1 MENNCCPICLNQ
13 IAEEKISILSCGH
26 QTCEDCIVKFI
37 EFNNKCPICNK
48 TFLSYISKKDNKEHQ
63 LTQNNLSNIDKKK
76 KESELAENFECITI
90 EDISQQL
97 KYIKSKADNL
107 YNKLFGPRN
116 EGGSDKE
123 NEILSGIYDKI
134 GKIKD
139 MTNEEEINFK
149 KVNEMID
156 KMIVEIKKVEKREYK
171 DYIETT
177 DNGLQ
182 FQIEYCT
189 RKKGKKKKHK

>member
-1 MENNCCPICLNQ
+1 MESNCCPICLNQ
-13 IAEEKISILSCGH
+13 IIEEKLNILSCGH
-26 QTCEDCIVKFI
+26 QTCEDCIEKFI

-48 TFLSYISKKDNKEHQ
+48 IFLSYTSKKDNKEHQ

-76 KESELAENFECITI
+76 KESELAESFECITI
-90 EDISQQL
+90 EDINQQL

-123 NEILSGIYDKI
+123 NEILSGIYNKI
-134 GKIKD
+134 DKIKD
-139 MTNEEEINFK
+139 ITNEEEINFK

-156 KMIVEIKKVEKREYK
+156 KMIIEIKKVEKREYK
-171 DYIETT
+171 DFIETT

-189 RKKGKKKKHK
+189 KKKGKKKKHK

>member
-1 MENNCCPICLNQ
+1 MESNCCPICLNK
-13 IAEEKISILSCGH
+13 IIEEKLNILSCGH
-26 QTCEDCIVKFI
+26 QTCEDCIEKFI

-48 TFLSYISKKDNKEHQ
+48 TFLSYTSKKDNKEHQ

-76 KESELAENFECITI
+76 KESELAESFECITI
-90 EDISQQL
+90 EDINQQL

-123 NEILSGIYDKI
+123 NEILSGIYEKI
-134 GKIKD
+134 NKIRD

-156 KMIVEIKKVEKREYK
+156 KMIIEIKKIEKREYK
-171 DYIETT
+171 DFIETT

-189 RKKGKKKKHK
+189 KKKGKKKKHK

>member
-1 MENNCCPICLNQ
+1 MESNCCPICLNQ
-13 IAEEKISILSCGH
+13 IVEEKINILSCGH
-26 QTCEDCIVKFI
+26 QTCEDCIEKFI

-48 TFLSYISKKDNKEHQ
+48 TFLSYTSIKDNKEHQ
-63 LTQNNLSNIDKKK
+63 LTQNNLSNIYKKK
-76 KESELAENFECITI
+76 KESELAESFECITI
-90 EDISQQL
+90 EDINQQL
-97 KYIKSKADNL
+97 KYIKSLADNL

-123 NEILSGIYDKI
+123 NEILSGIYEKI
-134 GKIKD
+134 NKIRD
-139 MTNEEEINFK
+139 MTNKEEINFK

-156 KMIVEIKKVEKREYK
+156 KMIIEIKKVEKREYK
-171 DYIETT
+171 DYIEST